1 MPDVQMDYDLMQ
13 DMGRLFRQGSQQ
25 LGDTIRTMQG
35 IATQLEDGALL
46 GQAGDQ
52 LASAVRDRLNSRI
65 ARLQD
70 KLDELSM
77 DVYGAMSDLH
87 AGDEKAADGFGG

>member
-13 DMGRLFRQGSQQ
+13 DMGRLFRQGAQQ
-25 LGDTIRTMQG
+25 LGDTIKTMQG
-35 IATQLEDGALL
+35 IANQLEDGALL
-46 GQAGDQ
+46 GQAGDS
-52 LASAVRDRLNSRI
+52 LAAAIRDQLNSRI

-77 DVYGAMSDLH
+77 DVYGAMSDMH
-87 AGDEKAADGFGG
+87 EGDEKAEGLF